1 MSVFKQV
8 ILVHGYHI
16 HQRHLLIPLYTYI
29 YLYTRILIP
38 IPIHIYYYIY
48 TGKDG
53 MVTGQS
59 FLQWEEVQALI
70 DEDLITTAIV
80 DETLKSITGSGT
92 GVKGSKLNYDQFI
105 EAFDALQEV
114 ADENDAAKD
123 ELPFGISTDTDP
135 DDDGDGDSD
144 SGSSSF
150 RLPSSSPPNKATSQ
164 AAKDYYNKNKSGP
177 TPGILTTKAIL
188 SYNPIAT
195 LLSDDVL
202 DKTAL
207 TLLIEETG
215 ADAKKGL
222 NLDQFIA
229 LMEML
234 DEYTIAASPSSNDD
248 NESTLASNK
257 PTTTT
262 SSPTTTTSGGKSS
275 SSSTTSSTDP
285 IDLSDDE
292 VTTLLKSVYDD
303 LKNKKTNK
311 VSIQSILTMDTIKD
325 AIQTKELSFDIF
337 NQVLNDF
344 NLKLS
349 SEVDFVMFMALLDK
363 LEGRLILYMYIVGTY
378 SV

>member
-1 MSVFKQV
+1 M
-8 ILVHGYHI
+8 
-16 HQRHLLIPLYTYI
+16 LL
-29 YLYTRILIP
+29 
-38 IPIHIYYYIY
+38 YIY

-80 DETLKSITGSGT
+80 DETLKSITGSGA
-92 GVKGSKLNYDQFI
+92 GIKDCKLNYDQFI

-123 ELPFGISTDTDP
+123 EELPFNTSTDTDP
-135 DDDGDGDSD
+135 DDDDDGSD

-150 RLPSSSPPNKATSQ
+150 RLPSPSTSNKATSQ

-177 TPGILTTKAIL
+177 SPGILTTKAIM
-188 SYNPIAT
+188 SYTPIAI
-195 LLSDDVL
+195 LLTDDVL

-215 ADAKKGL
+215 ADAKKGVNL
-222 NLDQFIA
+222 NQFIA

-234 DEYTIAASPSSNDD
+234 DEYTIAASPSSNND
-248 NESTLASNK
+248 NESTQASYK
-257 PTTTT
+257 PSTTSSTPASPPTTTT
-262 SSPTTTTSGGKSS
+262 STSKSSTSS
-275 SSSTTSSTDP
+275 SSNTDP

-303 LKNKKTNK
+303 LKNKKTKK

-325 AIQTKELSFDIF
+325 AINSKELSIDIF
-337 NQVLNDF
+337 NQVLNEF

-349 SEVDFVMFMALLDK
+349 SEVDFIMFMALLDK
-363 LEGRLILYMYIVGTY
+363 LEGTLVYYSVCYTLYIVFIY

>member
-1 MSVFKQV
+1 M
-8 ILVHGYHI
+8 
-16 HQRHLLIPLYTYI
+16 LL
-29 YLYTRILIP
+29 
-38 IPIHIYYYIY
+38 YIY

-80 DETLKSITGSGT
+80 DETLKSITGSGA
-92 GVKGSKLNYDQFI
+92 GIKGCKLNYDQFI

-123 ELPFGISTDTDP
+123 EELPFNTSSDSDP
-135 DDDGDGDSD
+135 DDDDGSD

-150 RLPSSSPPNKATSQ
+150 RLPSPSTANKATSQ

-177 TPGILTTKAIL
+177 SSSSILTTKAIM

-234 DEYTIAASPSSNDD
+234 DEYTIAASSSSNDD
-248 NESTLASNK
+248 TESSLASYK
-257 PTTTT
+257 PTTTSTTTTSTSTTTT
-262 SSPTTTTSGGKSS
+262 SSSPASPATSSASTRTSSSITTTTSSS
-275 SSSTTSSTDP
+275 NTDP

-325 AIQTKELSFDIF
+325 AINSKELSIDIF
-337 NQVLNDF
+337 NQVLNEF

-349 SEVDFVMFMALLDK
+349 SEVDFKMFMALLDK
-363 LEGRLILYMYIVGTY
+363 LEGTLVY
-378 SV
+378 SRCI

>member
-1 MSVFKQV
+1 M
-8 ILVHGYHI
+8 
-16 HQRHLLIPLYTYI
+16 
-29 YLYTRILIP
+29 
-38 IPIHIYYYIY
+38 
-48 TGKDG
+48 
-53 MVTGQS
+53 TGQS

-80 DETLKSITGSGT
+80 DETLKSITGSGA
-92 GVKGSKLNYDQFI
+92 GIKGSKLNYDQFI

-123 ELPFGISTDTDP
+123 EELPFNTSSDSDP
-135 DDDGDGDSD
+135 DDDDDGSD

-150 RLPSSSPPNKATSQ
+150 RLPSTSNKATSQ

-177 TPGILTTKAIL
+177 TPGILTTKAIM
-188 SYNPIAT
+188 SYTPIAT

-215 ADAKKGL
+215 ADAKKGV
-222 NLDQFIA
+222 NLDQFRA

-234 DEYTIAASPSSNDD
+234 DEYTIAASPSSNDYT
-248 NESTLASNK
+248 ESTLASTK
-257 PTTTT
+257 PTT
-262 SSPTTTTSGGKSS
+262 
-275 SSSTTSSTDP
+275 SSSTTASSSTSPTSPTSTSRTTSSSTSTTTSSSTDP

-325 AIQTKELSFDIF
+325 AVQSKELSIDIF
-337 NQVLNDF
+337 NQVLNEF

-349 SEVDFVMFMALLDK
+349 SEVDFKMFMALLDK
-363 LEGRLILYMYIVGTY
+363 LEGTWTLYSRCT
-378 SV
+378 